1 MAYPTQ
7 GQGDS
12 SFGLKDVRKLPL
24 ELDGLR
30 IDIGWTEIHS
40 TGPTSR
46 IALDLALASFQTD
59 LYIALAL

>member
-12 SFGLKDVRKLPL
+12 SFGLRDVRKLPL

-40 TGPTSR
+40 TGPIHIR
-46 IALDLALASFQTD
+46 HRE
-59 LYIALAL
+59 